1 MENAAIRDLYPER
14 ENAARPIMGGAASR
28 RPANGGRG
36 MNDFSLERIWAWI
49 QMAAATTG
57 GWLGYFLSGRA
68 REAEAAAPDRLLLA
82 LIVFMALDYLS
93 GVLCAIAARRL
104 SSAVGFRG
112 ICRKVLILILVG
124 VASAIDAL
132 LGAGAALRSAVLVFY
147 LSNEA
152 LSLTENAA
160 QLGLPIPEK
169 MKRVLA
175 QLHGR
180 ADATDEDEEM

>member
-1 MENAAIRDLYPER
+1 
-14 ENAARPIMGGAASR
+14 
-28 RPANGGRG
+28 
-36 MNDFSLERIWAWI
+36 
-49 QMAAATTG
+49 
-57 GWLGYFLSGRA
+57 
-68 REAEAAAPDRLLLA
+68 
-82 LIVFMALDYLS
+82 MALDYLS

-112 ICRKVLILILVG
+112 ICRKVLILVLVG
-124 VASAIDAL
+124 VANAIDTL
-132 LGAGAALRSAVLVFY
+132 LGAGAALRSAVLIFY

-180 ADATDEDEEM
+180 AAGTDEDEEM

>member
-1 MENAAIRDLYPER
+1 
-14 ENAARPIMGGAASR
+14 
-28 RPANGGRG
+28 

-49 QMAAATTG
+49 QMAVGTIG
-57 GWLGYFLSGRA
+57 RWLGYFLGGNA
-68 REAEAAAPDRLLLA
+68 VAQTGAEAAAPDRLLLA
-82 LIVFMALDYLS
+82 LIIFMALDYLS

-112 ICRKVLILILVG
+112 ICRKVLILVLVG
-124 VASAIDAL
+124 VANAIDTL
-132 LGAGAALRSAVLVFY
+132 LGAGAALRSAVLIFY

-160 QLGLPIPEK
+160 RLGLPIPEK

-180 ADATDEDEEM
+180 AAGTDEDEEM

>member
-1 MENAAIRDLYPER
+1 ME
-14 ENAARPIMGGAASR
+14 GAALR

-36 MNDFSLERIWAWI
+36 MNVFSLERIWAWI
-49 QMAAATTG
+49 QMAVATIG
-57 GWLGYFLSGRA
+57 GWLGYFLGGNA
-68 REAEAAAPDRLLLA
+68 VAQTGAEAAAPDRLLLA
-82 LIVFMALDYLS
+82 LIIFMALDYLS

-112 ICRKVLILILVG
+112 ICRKVLILVLVG
-124 VASAIDAL
+124 VANAIDTL
-132 LGAGAALRSAVLVFY
+132 LGAGAALRSAVLIFY

-180 ADATDEDEEM
+180 AAGTDEDEEM

>member
-1 MENAAIRDLYPER
+1 
-14 ENAARPIMGGAASR
+14 
-28 RPANGGRG
+28 

-49 QMAAATTG
+49 QMAAATIG
-57 GWLGYFLSGRA
+57 GWLGYFLGGSVSTQTG
-68 REAEAAAPDRLLLA
+68 AEATASDRLLLA
-82 LIVFMALDYLS
+82 LIIFMALDYLS

-112 ICRKVLILILVG
+112 ICRKVLILVLVG
-124 VASAIDAL
+124 VANAIDTL
-132 LGAGAALRSAVLVFY
+132 LGAGAALRSAVLIFY

-180 ADATDEDEEM
+180 AAGTDEDEEM

>member
-1 MENAAIRDLYPER
+1 
-14 ENAARPIMGGAASR
+14 
-28 RPANGGRG
+28 

-49 QMAAATTG
+49 QMAAATIG
-57 GWLGYFLSGRA
+57 GWLGYFLGSSVRTSPG
-68 REAEAAAPDRLLLA
+68 AEAAAPDRLLLA
-82 LIVFMALDYLS
+82 LIIFMALDYLS

-112 ICRKVLILILVG
+112 ICRKVLILVLVG
-124 VASAIDAL
+124 VANAIDTL
-132 LGAGAALRSAVLVFY
+132 LGAGAALRSAVLIFY

-160 QLGLPIPEK
+160 RLGLPIPEK

-180 ADATDEDEEM
+180 AAGTDEDEEM

>member
-1 MENAAIRDLYPER
+1 
-14 ENAARPIMGGAASR
+14 
-28 RPANGGRG
+28 

-49 QMAAATTG
+49 QMAAATIG
-57 GWLGYFLSGRA
+57 GWLGYFLGSSVRTSTGA
-68 REAEAAAPDRLLLA
+68 DGAEAAAPDRLLLA
-82 LIVFMALDYLS
+82 LIIFMALDYLS

-112 ICRKVLILILVG
+112 ICRKVLILVLVG
-124 VASAIDAL
+124 VANAIDTL
-132 LGAGAALRSAVLVFY
+132 LGAGAALRSAVLIFY

-180 ADATDEDEEM
+180 AAGTDEDEEM

>member
-1 MENAAIRDLYPER
+1 
-14 ENAARPIMGGAASR
+14 
-28 RPANGGRG
+28 

-49 QMAAATTG
+49 QMAAATIG
-57 GWLGYFLSGRA
+57 GWLGYFLSGCEG
-68 REAEAAAPDRLLLA
+68 EAEAAAPDRLLLA

-112 ICRKVLILILVG
+112 ICRKALILILVG

-180 ADATDEDEEM
+180 AAGTDEDEEM

>member
-1 MENAAIRDLYPER
+1 ME
-14 ENAARPIMGGAASR
+14 GAASR

-49 QMAAATTG
+49 QMAAATIG
-57 GWLGYFLSGRA
+57 GWLGYFLGSSVRTSTG
-68 REAEAAAPDRLLLA
+68 AEAAAPDRLLLA
-82 LIVFMALDYLS
+82 LIIFMALDYLS

-112 ICRKVLILILVG
+112 ICRKVLILVLVG
-124 VASAIDAL
+124 VANAIDTL
-132 LGAGAALRSAVLVFY
+132 LGAGAALRSAVLIFY

-160 QLGLPIPEK
+160 RLGLPIPEK

-180 ADATDEDEEM
+180 AAGTDEDEEM

>member
-1 MENAAIRDLYPER
+1 ME
-14 ENAARPIMGGAASR
+14 GAALR

-49 QMAAATTG
+49 QMAAATIG
-57 GWLGYFLSGRA
+57 GWLGYFLGGNA
-68 REAEAAAPDRLLLA
+68 VAQTGAEAAAPDRLLLA
-82 LIVFMALDYLS
+82 LIIFMALDYLS

-112 ICRKVLILILVG
+112 ICRKVLILVLVG
-124 VASAIDAL
+124 VANAIDTL
-132 LGAGAALRSAVLVFY
+132 LGAGAALRSAVLIFY

-180 ADATDEDEEM
+180 AAGTDEDEEM

>member
-1 MENAAIRDLYPER
+1 
-14 ENAARPIMGGAASR
+14 
-28 RPANGGRG
+28 

-49 QMAAATTG
+49 QMAVATIG
-57 GWLGYFLSGRA
+57 GWLGYFLGGNVVA
-68 REAEAAAPDRLLLA
+68 QTGAEAAAPDRLLLA
-82 LIVFMALDYLS
+82 LIIFMALDYLS

-112 ICRKVLILILVG
+112 ICRKVLILVLVG
-124 VASAIDAL
+124 VANAIDTL
-132 LGAGAALRSAVLVFY
+132 LSAGAALRSAVLIFY

-180 ADATDEDEEM
+180 AAGTDEDEEM

>member
-1 MENAAIRDLYPER
+1 MAVGTI
-14 ENAARPIMGGAASR
+14 
-28 RPANGGRG
+28 GR
-36 MNDFSLERIWAWI
+36 
-49 QMAAATTG
+49 
-57 GWLGYFLSGRA
+57 WLGYFLGGNA
-68 REAEAAAPDRLLLA
+68 VAQTGAEAAAPDRLLLA
-82 LIVFMALDYLS
+82 LIIFMALDYLS

-112 ICRKVLILILVG
+112 ICRKVLFRFS
-124 VASAIDAL
+124 SAWRTPIDH
-132 LGAGAALRSAVLVFY
+132 AARRGRGLRSAVLIFY

-180 ADATDEDEEM
+180 AAGTDEDEEM

>member
-1 MENAAIRDLYPER
+1 
-14 ENAARPIMGGAASR
+14 
-28 RPANGGRG
+28 
-36 MNDFSLERIWAWI
+36 
-49 QMAAATTG
+49 
-57 GWLGYFLSGRA
+57 
-68 REAEAAAPDRLLLA
+68 
-82 LIVFMALDYLS
+82 MALDYLS

-112 ICRKVLILILVG
+112 ICRKVLILVLVG
-124 VASAIDAL
+124 VANAIDTL
-132 LGAGAALRSAVLVFY
+132 LGAGAALRSAVLIFY

-175 QLHGR
+175 QLHGH
-180 ADATDEDEEM
+180 AAGTDEDEEM

>member
-1 MENAAIRDLYPER
+1 ME
-14 ENAARPIMGGAASR
+14 GAALR

-49 QMAAATTG
+49 QMAAATIG
-57 GWLGYFLSGRA
+57 GWLGYFLGGNA
-68 REAEAAAPDRLLLA
+68 VAQTGAEAAAPDRLLLA
-82 LIVFMALDYLS
+82 LIIFMALDYLS
-93 GVLCAIAARRL
+93 GVLCAIASRRL

-112 ICRKVLILILVG
+112 ICRKVLILVLVG
-124 VASAIDAL
+124 VANAIDTL
-132 LGAGAALRSAVLVFY
+132 LGAGAALRSAVLIFY

-180 ADATDEDEEM
+180 AAGTDEDEEM

>member
-1 MENAAIRDLYPER
+1 
-14 ENAARPIMGGAASR
+14 
-28 RPANGGRG
+28 

-49 QMAAATTG
+49 QMAAATIG
-57 GWLGYFLSGRA
+57 GWLGYFLGSSVRTSTG
-68 REAEAAAPDRLLLA
+68 AEAAAPDRLLLA
-82 LIVFMALDYLS
+82 LIIFMALDYLS

-112 ICRKVLILILVG
+112 ICRKVLILVLVG
-124 VASAIDAL
+124 VANAIDTL
-132 LGAGAALRSAVLVFY
+132 LGAGAALRSAVLIFY

-180 ADATDEDEEM
+180 AAGTDEDEEM

>member
-1 MENAAIRDLYPER
+1 
-14 ENAARPIMGGAASR
+14 
-28 RPANGGRG
+28 
-36 MNDFSLERIWAWI
+36 
-49 QMAAATTG
+49 MAVATIG
-57 GWLGYFLSGRA
+57 GWLGYFLGGNTVA
-68 REAEAAAPDRLLLA
+68 QTGAEAAAPDRLLLA
-82 LIVFMALDYLS
+82 LIIFMALDYLS

-112 ICRKVLILILVG
+112 ICRKVLILVLVG
-124 VASAIDAL
+124 VANAIDTL
-132 LGAGAALRSAVLVFY
+132 LGAALRSAVLIFY

-180 ADATDEDEEM
+180 AAGTDEDEEM

>member
-1 MENAAIRDLYPER
+1 ME
-14 ENAARPIMGGAASR
+14 GAASR

-36 MNDFSLERIWAWI
+36 MNDFSLERIWVWI
-49 QMAAATTG
+49 QMAAATIG
-57 GWLGYFLSGRA
+57 GWLGYFLGGSVRTSPGA
-68 REAEAAAPDRLLLA
+68 DGAEAAAPDRLLLA
-82 LIVFMALDYLS
+82 LIIFMALDYLS

-112 ICRKVLILILVG
+112 ICRKVLILVLVG
-124 VASAIDAL
+124 VANAIDTL
-132 LGAGAALRSAVLVFY
+132 LGAGAALHSAVLIFY

-180 ADATDEDEEM
+180 AAGTDEDEEM

>member
-1 MENAAIRDLYPER
+1 
-14 ENAARPIMGGAASR
+14 
-28 RPANGGRG
+28 

-49 QMAAATTG
+49 QMAAATIG
-57 GWLGYFLSGRA
+57 GWLGYFLGSSVRTSTG
-68 REAEAAAPDRLLLA
+68 AEAAAPDRLLLA
-82 LIVFMALDYLS
+82 LIIFMALDYLS

-112 ICRKVLILILVG
+112 ICRKVLILVLVG
-124 VASAIDAL
+124 VANAIDTL
-132 LGAGAALRSAVLVFY
+132 LGAGAALRSAVLIFY

-160 QLGLPIPEK
+160 RLGLPIPEK

-180 ADATDEDEEM
+180 AAGTDEDEEM

>member
-1 MENAAIRDLYPER
+1 ME
-14 ENAARPIMGGAASR
+14 GAALR

-49 QMAAATTG
+49 QMAAATIG
-57 GWLGYFLSGRA
+57 GWLGYFLGSSVRTSTGA
-68 REAEAAAPDRLLLA
+68 DAAAPDRLLLA
-82 LIVFMALDYLS
+82 LIIFMALDYLS

-112 ICRKVLILILVG
+112 ICRKVLILVLVG
-124 VASAIDAL
+124 VANAIDTL
-132 LGAGAALRSAVLVFY
+132 LGAGAALRSAVLIFY

-180 ADATDEDEEM
+180 AAGTDEDEEM

>member
-1 MENAAIRDLYPER
+1 ME
-14 ENAARPIMGGAASR
+14 GAASR

-49 QMAAATTG
+49 QMAAATIG
-57 GWLGYFLSGRA
+57 GWLGYFLGSSVRTSTG
-68 REAEAAAPDRLLLA
+68 AEAAAPDRLLLA
-82 LIVFMALDYLS
+82 LIIFMALDYLS

-112 ICRKVLILILVG
+112 ICRKVLILVLVG
-124 VASAIDAL
+124 VANAIDTL
-132 LGAGAALRSAVLVFY
+132 LGAGAALRSAVLIFY

-180 ADATDEDEEM
+180 AAGTDEDEEM